1 MKKIAGATILI
12 LVATLAFFLVY
23 FKFFKEKPREM
34 ETTQSV
40 VTEEFKYVALG
51 DSAAVGVGASIPDK
65 GYVGL
70 IFEKLKEKYPKASLN
85 NLAVSGATTT
95 DLINAQ
101 LNKAKTFKPDLVTI
115 SVGAND
121 ITGQITDE
129 IFSQNIEQALTTL
142 DDENLKIVLTN
153 IPDISLAA
161 AVPVE
166 IKSKVREKVKNF
178 NKIIENSA
186 NKFEIPL
193 VDLYS
198 ASLKEAQEAEKY
210 LSSDLYHPND
220 SGYELWA
227 DEMWKVID
235 QFLSSEKN

>member
-142 DDENLKIVLTN
+142 DDENLRIVLTHITDN
-153 IPDISLAA
+153 A
-161 AVPVE
+161 
-166 IKSKVREKVKNF
+166 
-178 NKIIENSA
+178 
-186 NKFEIPL
+186 
-193 VDLYS
+193 
-198 ASLKEAQEAEKY
+198 
-210 LSSDLYHPND
+210 
-220 SGYELWA
+220 
-227 DEMWKVID
+227 
-235 QFLSSEKN
+235 